1 MGVFELLT
9 PFLISINIIMEKTV
23 KKFEI
28 TVNSDSIV
36 SLQLIT
42 EFIQNFNNI
51 KNENTKIR
59 IMLLVKDFIRLQK
72 AK

>member
-1 MGVFELLT
+1 MGT
-9 PFLISINIIMEKTV
+9 AV

-28 TVNSDSIV
+28 TINSESEANV
-36 SLQLIT
+36 QLLT

-59 IMLLVKDFIRLQK
+59 IMLLVKDFINLQQ
-72 AK
+72 AKN